1 MINLHNIDENENS
14 AEIGYWIAKDCWGN
28 NYATEAVSAL
38 LNYCFKNLKLSVV
51 YGMCHNKNK
60 ASVRVM
66 EKCGMKYLKSESISF
81 GKEEGPAEIYIF
93 TILNK

>member
-1 MINLHNIDENENS
+1 
-14 AEIGYWIAKDCWGN
+14 
-28 NYATEAVSAL
+28 
-38 LNYCFKNLKLSVV
+38 
-51 YGMCHNKNK
+51 MCHNKNK